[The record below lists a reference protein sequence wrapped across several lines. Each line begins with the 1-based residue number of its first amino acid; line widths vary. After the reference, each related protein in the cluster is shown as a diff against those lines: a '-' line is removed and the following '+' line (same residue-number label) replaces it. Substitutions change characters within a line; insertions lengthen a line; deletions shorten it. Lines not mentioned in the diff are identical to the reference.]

1 LLWGHLQADYE
12 MPKINGEQLAK
23 RVKEIDPNM
32 PVLLVTGYGEL
43 IAQEDIRLWGV
54 DALLEKLFTL
64 DRINHATRELLNSHS
79 T

>member
-1 LLWGHLQADYE
+1 
-12 MPKINGEQLAK
+12 MPKINGEQLAR

-54 DALLEKLFTL
+54 DALLEKPFTL
-64 DRINHATRELLNSHS
+64 DRINHAIRDLLNYHS